1 MGRVRMAPPAF
12 VAHGSR
18 RAAATAAA
26 LLTMRE
32 SDFADTRLASVAS
45 VARIE
50 RSEIRGRA
58 IAVMDPGFH
67 FVQSGLRA
75 RANPSGPAACSW
87 PRQAGT
93 AQSAPTPRRLNP
105 SGSGQNPVEFPLACR
120 REPVKADTAQYKG
133 KACGPRSSATSEPIS
148 RGTGFIHGTRYTR
161 QISALQYPAF
171 PRKRETH

>member
-32 SDFADTRLASVAS
+32 ADFAGTRLAS

-58 IAVMDPGFH
+58 VAVMDPGFH

-75 RANPSGPAACSW
+75 RANPYPSGPAACSW

-93 AQSAPTPRRLNP
+93 AQSAPTPRRSNP
-105 SGSGQNPVEFPLACR
+105 SGSGQNLVEFPLACG
-120 REPVKADTAQYKG
+120 REPVKADAAQYKS
-133 KACGPRSSATSEPIS
+133 KA
-148 RGTGFIHGTRYTR
+148 
-161 QISALQYPAF
+161 L
-171 PRKRETH
+171 